1 MTHEN
6 ASIVRCTGIGD
17 IFIFRSGRR
26 FHVACTNL
34 LRRVALAGFLSVTG
48 IAAQS
53 PAPVVE
59 WVRGNAIRLTTPEA
73 GHGFQDMEPLEQVAG
88 NARIV
93 SLGEA
98 THGSREFFQLNQ
110 AAPANF
116 DAILFVEKTTAA
128 RRNPPVAMP
137 QAR

>member
-1 MTHEN
+1 V
-6 ASIVRCTGIGD
+6 ARAKLSRCVVAAT
-17 IFIFRSGRR
+17 FLATLLSG
-26 FHVACTNL
+26 NWSL
-34 LRRVALAGFLSVTG
+34 
-48 IAAQS
+48 AQS
-53 PAPVVE
+53 TAPVTE

-98 THGSREFFQLNQ
+98 THGSREFFQVNQ